1 MVMDDSLSGKF
12 SKAFKNKMLHFFD
25 DVSLM
30 LEYGIAAFLDPRQKN
45 LGRFKF
51 IWDVTEGCPP
61 MPVVLK
67 EWPTKDKF
75 MEEVVQQTVANC
87 KSCLTEEEVNK
98 IEEDE
103 LRHS

>member
-1 MVMDDSLSGKF
+1 MS
-12 SKAFKNKMLHFFD
+12 
-25 DVSLM
+25 
-30 LEYGIAAFLDPRQKN
+30 
-45 LGRFKF
+45 
-51 IWDVTEGCPP
+51 
-61 MPVVLK
+61 VVLK